1 LAGIYRAA
9 GKLICPRAPSCAV
22 SMKVAVVGVGRW
34 GFNHVR
40 VLSEIR
46 KMHNEVGLEDL
57 VVVDTDKARAKYVAG
72 VFGAKWAADVGE
84 LLSEHVDAAIV
95 AVPTVHHY
103 SVAAKLLPH
112 MDVMVEKPIAA
123 NLEEAKA
130 MGELAEREG
139 RLLAVGHIERFNPVV
154 PALKERLRSDPERI
168 VGISAQRIG
177 PGPPSNYTLNLG
189 VAHDL
194 LVHDVDVACY
204 LLESLPNQVIAK
216 AHWNEHGLETD
227 IVAIYSFDEKDALG
241 EFRASWR
248 ASPNLKR
255 RSLTVQLESKI
266 VEIDYILQV
275 ITFEKGLLE
284 HKSKGEYS
292 EIISTYTSRSRESW
306 SLLGVRKEPLLL
318 EDLHFLRCVQ
328 RKERPIN
335 SWEEGFKALKCVVR
349 AIESA
354 KTGRAVSIDWE

>member
-1 LAGIYRAA
+1 M
-9 GKLICPRAPSCAV
+9 V
-22 SMKVAVVGVGRW
+22 NVKVAVVGVGRW
-34 GFNHVR
+34 GFNHAR
-40 VLSEIR
+40 VLSEIKR
-46 KMHNEVGLEDL
+46 MYDEVSLEEL
-57 VVVDTDKARAKYVAG
+57 VVVDADRARAKYVAE
-72 VFGAKWAADVGE
+72 VFGAKWVSDMGE

-103 SVAAKLLPH
+103 SVTMKLLPH
-112 MDVMVEKPIAA
+112 MDVLVEKPIAA
-123 NLEEAKA
+123 NLEEARA
-130 MGELAEREG
+130 MGELAERES

-154 PALKERLRSDPERI
+154 PALKERLRNEPEKV

-204 LLESLPNQVIAK
+204 LLESLPNQVLAK
-216 AHWNEHGLETD
+216 AYWNEHGLETD
-227 IVAIYSFDEKDALG
+227 IVAVYAFDEKEVLG

-255 RSLTVQLESKI
+255 RSLSVQLESKTI
-266 VEIDYILQV
+266 EIDYILQTM
-275 ITFEKGLLE
+275 TFEKGLLE
-284 HKSKGEYS
+284 HRSKGEYS
-292 EIISTYTSRSRESW
+292 EIISAYTSRSRESW
-306 SLLGVRKEPLLL
+306 SLLGVRREPLLL

-328 RKERPIN
+328 RKEKPIN
-335 SWEEGFKALKCVVR
+335 SWEEGFKALKCVVH

-354 KTGRAVSIDWE
+354 KAGRTVSIAWD